1 MNMSYEELLSEE
13 INRFYF
19 MALLDIM
26 NGTTKEEMQ
35 LMMQFYEELE
45 MYEACAGILKELK
58 KIIKHETGID
68 LNDEDILKSQRRE
81 YVESRGMYCTLL
93 REMTNLTL
101 TSIGRSL
108 KKDHTTVLYSL
119 ENFVYWLKNDPHLEK
134 SYIQIKLIFKKYL
147 QLKDTPNLD
156 ELIENYLKLKKE
168 YKKLYEF
175 YSKSNEKNK
184 PEIENFVK
192 FL

>member
-1 MNMSYEELLSEE
+1 M
-13 INRFYF
+13 IQ
-19 MALLDIM
+19 
-26 NGTTKEEMQ
+26 T
-35 LMMQFYEELE
+35 
-45 MYEACAGILKELK
+45 ELK

-68 LNDEDILKSQRRE
+68 LNNEDILKSQRRE

-108 KKDHTTVLYSL
+108 NKDHTTVLYSL
-119 ENFVYWLKNDPHLEK
+119 ENFIYWLKNDPHLEK

-147 QLKDTPNLD
+147 QLKDTPDLD
-156 ELIENYLKLKKE
+156 ELIENYLQLKKE

-192 FL
+192 FIN